1 MGLGGGG
8 GEGILAVAVVPMEAI
23 PMAEPQI
30 LAGGKTV
37 GLRAD
42 LLDCHNCRLPLKPP
56 IFKVRSAGRPSSP
69 RFIFPLSCIWHG
81 VTERIWCA

>member
-8 GEGILAVAVVPMEAI
+8 GEGVLAVVPMEAI

-30 LAGGKTV
+30 VAGGKIV

-69 RFIFPLSCIWHG
+69 RFRFSFS
-81 VTERIWCA
+81 